1 MSTEGWH
8 LLRRRQW
15 LRSCPDTLQQWFQYV
30 DEVLLKR
37 QLFNVLKVLASLGIL
52 TYLIVSTFH
61 KHPESL
67 HQLQSEPKNWSLLIA
82 AWVLL
87 SVALM
92 ITFFRW
98 YLLVRVLSLPFSL
111 RDAFRLGFVGYFF
124 NLISIGAVG
133 GDLFKAIFLAREQPG
148 RRTEAVATVIVD
160 RLVGLYGL
168 LLIASVAIAFSK
180 VSQFSDHVRL
190 LCQGTLIVTA
200 VASVALLMLVMGFG
214 INGKLANQLC
224 RVRRIGPF
232 FERLIFAAQTYR
244 KHISVLGQAL
254 LLTLCVHAIG
264 AVAFFFIASSLPGET
279 PSLATHF
286 FIIPLGMVAGVI
298 PLPMG
303 ALGAIEGVMQ
313 FLYDQT
319 GGNVAKG
326 LVVTLVYRL
335 ITILIAMVGVGFYV
349 RTQRDLNRVLKEARQ
364 LGGAYD

>member
-1 MSTEGWH
+1 M
-8 LLRRRQW
+8 
-15 LRSCPDTLQQWFQYV
+15 

-37 QLFNVLKVLASLGIL
+37 QLFNLLKVAASLGIL
-52 TYLIVSTFH
+52 TYLIVSSYH
-61 KHPESL
+61 KHPEIFD
-67 HQLQSEPKNWSLLIA
+67 QLQSEPKNWSLLIA

-124 NLISIGAVG
+124 NLISIGSVG
-133 GDLFKAIFLAREQPG
+133 GDLFKALFLAREQPR
-148 RRTEAVATVIVD
+148 RRTEAVTTVVVD

-168 LLIASVAIAFSK
+168 LLIASMAIAFSK
-180 VSQFSDHVRL
+180 VSQLGDHVRS
-190 LCQGTLIVTA
+190 LCQGTLILTA
-200 VASVALLMLVMGFG
+200 IASVALLMLLMGFG
-214 INGKLANQLC
+214 INGKLANRLC
-224 RVRRIGPF
+224 RVRRMGPF
-232 FERLIFAAQTYR
+232 FKRLFLAVQTYR
-244 KHISVLGQAL
+244 KHIPVLGQAL
-254 LLTLCVHAIG
+254 LLTLCTHAIG
-264 AVAFFFIASSLPGET
+264 AVAFFLIARSLPGET

-303 ALGAIEGVMQ
+303 ALGAIEGALQ
-313 FLYDQT
+313 FLYGQT

-349 RTQRDLNRVLKEARQ
+349 RTRRDLNRVLKEARQ
-364 LGGAYD
+364 VGRADD